1 MAIHKRIY
9 RQSLVVNR
17 AVTAGLLARQN
28 LRLPRIARSTES
40 AKFSTT
46 IDSTIPPLAWLCE
59 REGPAFR
66 FTLGKNVERVG
77 EDAIFE
83 GVWADPL
90 WRLHEGSLTFGSG
103 AIFKPDRVL
112 FLLPKHAY
120 EFLFV
125 LRNHDTGIDVVSPS
139 LCFCLS
145 RTGNN
150 IDLIHA
156 IAAQVFESTN
166 RATAAGS
173 YRYDPFVLRSGPYS
187 LWRFFYGNFSLSPNG
202 SIRIE
207 QPYLGRNF
215 RSFNEYRKHLAD
227 AISSIIING
236 KAPER
241 KHVLNPTIGISCG
254 YDSPAVAALVQE
266 AGATEALTLS
276 VNVNGMN
283 DSGAEIAKDLGLQVQ
298 EFEHAVA
305 DKIENLDQVELRQ
318 DQIQEA
324 AEFIATAG
332 MGDDFAFARF
342 EPALNGK
349 IYFNGALGDSVWP
362 KGADPPPHVPCRVPY
377 GKSLT
382 EFRLRVGFAHVPV
395 PVIGAVF
402 PSSIAAISDSA
413 EMQPYSVG
421 GDYDRPIARRIVEE
435 AGVVRH
441 KFGMRK
447 NATNPRLSISP
458 ELRAQTL
465 LKIARRYNRSSR
477 A

>member
-9 RQSLVVNR
+9 RQSLIVNR

-40 AKFSTT
+40 AKFSVT
-46 IDSTIPPLAWLCE
+46 IDSTIPQLAWLCE

-125 LRNHDTGIDVVSPS
+125 LRNHDTGVDVVSPS

-254 YDSPAVAALVQE
+254 YDSPAVAALVQRGWSYRSPHPVCQRE
-266 AGATEALTLS
+266 R
-276 VNVNGMN
+276 MN
-283 DSGAEIAKDLGLQVQ
+283 DFWAEIAKDLGLQ
-298 EFEHAVA
+298 
-305 DKIENLDQVELRQ
+305 R
-318 DQIQEA
+318 
-324 AEFIATAG
+324 
-332 MGDDFAFARF
+332 
-342 EPALNGK
+342 
-349 IYFNGALGDSVWP
+349 S
-362 KGADPPPHVPCRVPY
+362 
-377 GKSLT
+377 
-382 EFRLRVGFAHVPV
+382 
-395 PVIGAVF
+395 
-402 PSSIAAISDSA
+402 
-413 EMQPYSVG
+413 
-421 GDYDRPIARRIVEE
+421 RI
-435 AGVVRH
+435 
-441 KFGMRK
+441 
-447 NATNPRLSISP
+447 
-458 ELRAQTL
+458 
-465 LKIARRYNRSSR
+465 
-477 A
+477 